1 MCFKVGQRI
10 RHTFNCE
17 SVEGKIHIVM
27 KSGRLVTIVD
37 GITKCMP
44 IGFYSKSDIIEE
56 GAEMVQKYKQLK
68 LF

>member
-1 MCFKVGQRI
+1 
-10 RHTFNCE
+10 
-17 SVEGKIHIVM
+17 VEGKIHIVM

-44 IGFYSKSDIIEE
+44 IGFYHESDIIKE
-56 GAEMVQKYKQLK
+56 GAEMVPKYKQLK